1 MKKLLIIVSLM
12 LVMSTLVSCAGQTVP
27 TASEITNVVPSAA
40 TSETTETSEP
50 ASTTSQPVVTPPYIV
65 SEPAMISDGA
75 PFSNQIIET
84 EDKIFPAARDYTA
97 VSYGNLYEYY
107 SKIDGKMHVF
117 CDDPNC
123 DHKNFDGEKFTPKC
137 AACLICDP
145 YIPFEVSPLIY
156 FRERIYFVNFGEI
169 FSSNEDGG
177 DVRLE
182 YSISDKR
189 EPYEIL
195 AADPS
200 RTVVSSGN
208 ASLKLNISS
217 QDGQYIYL
225 NAVYGNENQPTFRY
239 DILTKKL
246 INLNEKIAALEEKLG
261 THLAVLSTKANGK
274 IYVWKYV
281 ENTNPDEW
289 YLGDRIYEDG
299 TYEITADFEDIVLS
313 SDSFDTTYYLRT
325 TEGRF
330 IRGTSGEYD
339 NKLVLIKE
347 NGEVETIIDN
357 IKETLGDDVR
367 FLYIDT
373 NYIYYTFLTG
383 VNNSLNL
390 GKVLK
395 IPNTRLNSS
404 WGKILRYDRNA
415 GKNTDVVEVV
425 KNHTKKS
432 GTKTELKDE
441 NGQVYGYYDLYDI
454 TIGTNPYYFTKLNDS
469 GKVEKSLYYESEK
482 TLKDVRGYYY
492 YKVDTS
498 KTAITPIIDQSTMEQ
513 VIDDGVSYN
522 DTSTYFIDHS
532 SKLVYLV
539 VKGPVVYNKAATTTQ
554 KPTFDNY
561 KTTVD
566 ENDIRRPNT
575 AVLDNI
581 MIDQP
586 GILYI
591 DEENGKVLLSAEVL
605 FVMTSKNQMGQ
616 DVMNFAN
623 RYTIATC
630 DIDGAGN
637 FVNITPVVNDIDYND
652 ELKETFEQYGYSLGS
667 NRAVE
672 TKYAVYSF
680 EFAEMLRYEY
690 FSYYF
695 KPDGKFRALCTDPNC
710 NHTVFDGKEVKTTC
724 PAAMICDPH
733 AKYTGT
739 DDVTPVFINS
749 RFYFVFFQEIYS
761 CDEFGGDLR
770 LEVSLDKDRGEYDIL
785 YNFDGPATCEVPK
798 IRINNFMA
806 NGDTL
811 YFMYKTESGAIRF
824 YKFDIFSKELVD
836 LTPDVE
842 AVQILIGRQIELYC
856 ARDGKVYFEVK
867 GSPHKFYYTTDDFK
881 TFEET
886 GALMKTPVFDTD
898 DGAIMYETVGDK
910 TNVVLIK
917 PNGEKDVIVDNIIE
931 KTGRQANMVYISDE
945 YFYYYKREN
954 VSIGKNF
961 NLSKDDTVSVSGG
974 KLIRYNIKT
983 GEKTVVINDP
993 AYDYFEILFIDDEK
1007 DVVLLQMDVFTSNG
1021 SRIVKTNDY
1030 YTCRINSK
1038 GEFVK
1043 FRKVPFYS

>member
-1 MKKLLIIVSLM
+1 MKKLLIIVSIM

-84 EDKIFPAARDYTA
+84 EDKIFPAARDYAA

-200 RTVVSSGN
+200 RTAVSSGN
-208 ASLKLNISS
+208 ASLRLRISS

-225 NAVYGNENQPTFRY
+225 NAVYDNENQPTLRY

-274 IYVWKYV
+274 IYVRKYV

-299 TYEITADFEDIVLS
+299 TYEITADFEGIVLS

-395 IPNTRLNSS
+395 IPNTRLNQS

-498 KTAITPIIDQSTMEQ
+498 KTAITPIIDNSTMEQ
-513 VIDDGVSYN
+513 VIDDGV
-522 DTSTYFIDHS
+522 
-532 SKLVYLV
+532 
-539 VKGPVVYNKAATTTQ
+539 
-554 KPTFDNY
+554 
-561 KTTVD
+561 
-566 ENDIRRPNT
+566 
-575 AVLDNI
+575 
-581 MIDQP
+581 
-586 GILYI
+586 
-591 DEENGKVLLSAEVL
+591 
-605 FVMTSKNQMGQ
+605 
-616 DVMNFAN
+616 
-623 RYTIATC
+623 
-630 DIDGAGN
+630 
-637 FVNITPVVNDIDYND
+637 
-652 ELKETFEQYGYSLGS
+652 
-667 NRAVE
+667 
-672 TKYAVYSF
+672 
-680 EFAEMLRYEY
+680 
-690 FSYYF
+690 
-695 KPDGKFRALCTDPNC
+695 
-710 NHTVFDGKEVKTTC
+710 
-724 PAAMICDPH
+724 
-733 AKYTGT
+733 
-739 DDVTPVFINS
+739 
-749 RFYFVFFQEIYS
+749 
-761 CDEFGGDLR
+761 
-770 LEVSLDKDRGEYDIL
+770 
-785 YNFDGPATCEVPK
+785 
-798 IRINNFMA
+798 
-806 NGDTL
+806 
-811 YFMYKTESGAIRF
+811 
-824 YKFDIFSKELVD
+824 
-836 LTPDVE
+836 
-842 AVQILIGRQIELYC
+842 
-856 ARDGKVYFEVK
+856 
-867 GSPHKFYYTTDDFK
+867 
-881 TFEET
+881 
-886 GALMKTPVFDTD
+886 
-898 DGAIMYETVGDK
+898 
-910 TNVVLIK
+910 
-917 PNGEKDVIVDNIIE
+917 
-931 KTGRQANMVYISDE
+931 
-945 YFYYYKREN
+945 
-954 VSIGKNF
+954 
-961 NLSKDDTVSVSGG
+961 
-974 KLIRYNIKT
+974 
-983 GEKTVVINDP
+983 
-993 AYDYFEILFIDDEK
+993 
-1007 DVVLLQMDVFTSNG
+1007 
-1021 SRIVKTNDY
+1021 
-1030 YTCRINSK
+1030 
-1038 GEFVK
+1038 
-1043 FRKVPFYS
+1043 